1 MSAGAVFERRALE
14 ALSARELFELAR
26 LRVDVFVVEQACPY
40 PELDDADPHPGTRH
54 VLGRVD
60 GRLVA
65 CARTLAPASP
75 VAPARIGR
83 VAVREAHRGGG
94 LARAM
99 MRWTLAELAREHPG
113 HDVALGAQLAVEP
126 FYRSLGF
133 ERASDEYVEDG
144 IAHVDMTRA
153 AR

>member
-1 MSAGAVFERRALE
+1 MSDPSFERHRLDALG
-14 ALSARELFELAR
+14 ARDLFELLR

-40 PELDDADPHPGTRH
+40 PDLDDADVDSGTRH

-60 GRLVA
+60 GRIVA

-83 VAVREAHRGGG
+83 VAVREEHRGTG
-94 LARAM
+94 LAGAL
-99 MRWTLAELAREHPG
+99 MRWTIDALAREHPD
-113 HDVALGAQLAVEP
+113 HDVTLGAQIAVEG

-133 ERASDEYVEDG
+133 ERVSDEYVEDG
-144 IAHVDMTRA
+144 IPHVDMTRPA
-153 AR
+153 D